1 MSVSHIIF
9 NSCFLTPGG
18 KIQFNSFSGRKINEH
33 FSLTHS
39 QLFQIK
45 PVRLKSRMDSEQLS
59 AHYSSP
65 NRAVKVSECT
75 GLVPLSFISY

>member
-1 MSVSHIIF
+1 MSVSHTIF

-45 PVRLKSRMDSEQLS
+45 PVRLKSKMDSEQLC
-59 AHYSSP
+59 P
-65 NRAVKVSECT
+65 QAVKVSECT
-75 GLVPLSFISY
+75 GLVHLNFISY